1 MEDKKIYVVS
11 FSDSRKY
18 IMRDSAEREKSR
30 LEEIENILNEFL
42 GGKFP
47 EETFAYYTTPKVEEI
62 NENLASTEFAGYP
75 LLDESAVEEIKK
87 ELEQELKDRDADVL
101 LDSNAPYSDV
111 DAEAAGIPESVDM
124 TL

>member
-30 LEEIENILNEFL
+30 LAEIENTLNSFL
-42 GGKFP
+42 GKEFP

-62 NENLASTEFAGYP
+62 NEDIASTEYAGYP
-75 LLDESAVEEIKK
+75 LLDARAVEEIKK
-87 ELEQELKDRDADVL
+87 ELEQELKDRDADRV
-101 LDSNAPYSDV
+101 LDSDAPYSDV
-111 DAEAAGIPESVDM
+111 DAVAAGIPESVDKA
-124 TL
+124 L